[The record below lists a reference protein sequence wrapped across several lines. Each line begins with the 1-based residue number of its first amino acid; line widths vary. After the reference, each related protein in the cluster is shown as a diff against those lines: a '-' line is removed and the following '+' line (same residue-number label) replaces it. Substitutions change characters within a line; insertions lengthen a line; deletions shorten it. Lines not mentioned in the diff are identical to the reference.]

1 MTSYT
6 GVLNKLLSDEN
17 TNKNQMDSMKVDI
30 KRAQNQFTTKSY
42 LLVFGRYWRYWVN
55 FQCLEF
61 NINLFNFIALI
72 NDIIMVI
79 FGSI

>member
-1 MTSYT
+1 MEHCT

-42 LLVFGRYWRYWVN
+42 LLVFGRY
-55 FQCLEF
+55 
-61 NINLFNFIALI
+61 
-72 NDIIMVI
+72 
-79 FGSI
+79 

>member
-1 MTSYT
+1 MTCVIKLLLLLRGWHYRIT

-42 LLVFGRYWRYWVN
+42 LLVFGRY
-55 FQCLEF
+55 
-61 NINLFNFIALI
+61 
-72 NDIIMVI
+72 
-79 FGSI
+79 